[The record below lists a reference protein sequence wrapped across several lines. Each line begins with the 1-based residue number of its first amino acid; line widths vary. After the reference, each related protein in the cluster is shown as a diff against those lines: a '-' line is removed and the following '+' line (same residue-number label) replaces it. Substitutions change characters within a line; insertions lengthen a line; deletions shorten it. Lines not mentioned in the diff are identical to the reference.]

1 MDYSD
6 SSLKPGMID
15 EGQWEEIREATQRG
29 RLISQETFQKQALGM
44 KRYTLGGQ
52 MLAGLPFLRI

>member
-1 MDYSD
+1 
-6 SSLKPGMID
+6 MID
-15 EGQWEEIREATQRG
+15 EGQWEEIREAMQRG
-29 RLISQETFQKQALGM
+29 RLISQETFQKQALGI